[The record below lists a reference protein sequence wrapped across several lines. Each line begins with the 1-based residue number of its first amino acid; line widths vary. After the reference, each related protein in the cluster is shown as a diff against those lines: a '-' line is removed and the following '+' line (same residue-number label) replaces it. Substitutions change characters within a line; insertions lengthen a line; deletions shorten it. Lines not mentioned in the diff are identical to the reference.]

1 MPEFICTVGTA
12 TGEVTQRVC
21 SGESEDAVRAFLA
34 EQDVLV
40 LSLRRK
46 MGLALPFMGGRRRI
60 SASEF
65 LVFNQ
70 ELKALLKAGL
80 PILGSLD
87 MLIDRQKN
95 PVFRQALVE
104 IRDEVSGGASLSESF
119 EKKGGLFPPLF
130 ATSLASGERS
140 GEIVHVLDRYIAY
153 SENVAAVRQKIIAAA
168 IYPLVLLVA
177 MLIVIVVM
185 ISYVLPMFGGLF
197 ETMHV
202 EVPVPT
208 QILLGMSNWI
218 SEHFLMVIVL
228 LGAASATFA
237 WWKRTPAGARS
248 LDRLRFALPL
258 IGEVFHK
265 YAVTRFTR
273 TLGTLLSGGIPM
285 VTALQISSRTVG
297 NIVFAERL
305 DEASRKVKE
314 GGALWESLEATELVP
329 EMAVGMIRVGESSG
343 ALTEMLDQ
351 VSEFLDSQIDQRI
364 QTLLALMEPILLLG
378 MAVVVG
384 GLILAIYLP
393 LMSGFSNG

>member
-1 MPEFICTVGTA
+1 
-12 TGEVTQRVC
+12 
-21 SGESEDAVRAFLA
+21 
-34 EQDVLV
+34 
-40 LSLRRK
+40 
-46 MGLALPFMGGRRRI
+46 MGGRRRI

-119 EKKGGLFPPLF
+119 EKRGGLFPPLF

-208 QILLGMSNWI
+208 QILLGMANWI

-393 LMSGFSNG
+393 LMSGFSDG